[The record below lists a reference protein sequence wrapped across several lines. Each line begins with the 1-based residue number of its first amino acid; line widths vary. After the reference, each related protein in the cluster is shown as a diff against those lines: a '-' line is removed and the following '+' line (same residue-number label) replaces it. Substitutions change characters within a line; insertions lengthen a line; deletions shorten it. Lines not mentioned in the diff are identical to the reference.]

1 VFKNA
6 QTAHVPIRH
15 ITAACQTPFPE
26 AAMQTRLK
34 RACLSAAFA
43 GVFAAVLPGT
53 VLAQAADPQLG
64 TWKLNL
70 AKSKYSPGP
79 APKSATT
86 KIEAAGAGVKVI
98 VDQSP
103 ADGANRH
110 WEFTANYDGK
120 DVPITGN
127 NPDADMIARTRV
139 NASTVKSILKK
150 GGKVTTTQTSAVSS
164 DGKTR
169 TVTTTGTDA
178 AGQTVNN
185 IAVYDRQ

>member
-1 VFKNA
+1 
-6 QTAHVPIRH
+6 
-15 ITAACQTPFPE
+15 
-26 AAMQTRLK
+26 MQTRLK
-34 RACLSAAFA
+34 RACLSAAVA
-43 GVFAAVLPGT
+43 GAFAAVLAGA
-53 VLAQAADPQLG
+53 VLAQAPDPQVG

-79 APKSATT
+79 APTSATT
-86 KIEAAGAGVKVI
+86 QIEAAGAGTKVV

-103 ADGANRH
+103 ADGVIRH

-120 DVPITGN
+120 DVPVTGN

-139 NASTVKSILKK
+139 DASTVKSISKK
-150 GGKVTTTQTSAVSS
+150 GGNVTTTQTSAVSS

-169 TVTTTGTDA
+169 TVTTTGTNG

-185 IAVYDRQ
+185 VAVYDKQ